1 MGAELCDLVCLQK
14 VAIDQT
20 KTFQAKIKRLEKIN
34 CGSSKIVF
42 LHRALVII
50 FQIGI
55 III

>member
-1 MGAELCDLVCLQK
+1 MRFGLLAK
-14 VAIDQT
+14 SGDQT

-55 III
+55 IIIWNRN